1 MFQSKV
7 AHIINNQ
14 IEAKYHVI
22 NYDINSELK
31 TIELDISM
39 PKFDGKIN
47 QNINAVFFQNNIK
60 NIDLT
65 IHQSIEENQDLDEE
79 IKKLK
84 LEIMKLK
91 NKK

>member
-1 MFQSKV
+1 
-7 AHIINNQ
+7 
-14 IEAKYHVI
+14 
-22 NYDINSELK
+22 
-31 TIELDISM
+31 M